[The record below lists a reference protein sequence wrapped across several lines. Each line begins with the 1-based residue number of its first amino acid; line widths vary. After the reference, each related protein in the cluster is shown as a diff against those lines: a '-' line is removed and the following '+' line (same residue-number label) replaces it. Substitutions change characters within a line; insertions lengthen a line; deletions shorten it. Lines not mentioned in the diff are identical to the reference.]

1 MRIGERPMKVLTA
14 SQAISPA
21 IDRTRRILF
30 QPFLWRDY
38 LKLAAV
44 ACITEGFTA
53 NSNLNFSH
61 HHSSSPSVDTGT
73 IFHLPNEVIA
83 LIALAVVA
91 GLAIG
96 IVVCYLVTRLRFA
109 FFHCLVSQTRE
120 IVPGWRLYR
129 EQAWRFFTFS
139 LLLGLVMLC
148 IFAAV
153 LIPFGFMLFD
163 LFRGMPAG
171 AHPDWPHLIGL
182 LLLFIP
188 VMLLLCFVAWVVK
201 VVLHDFML
209 PHVALDN
216 ASIGEAWN
224 AALSRVEVE
233 KGRFFVYLLLRLLL
247 PLLAMMALFLVL
259 AIPLVIVFGILA
271 LATGGFNWMLAD
283 ATGWEA
289 VIRIA
294 GDVFFGVVALG
305 IGLFVGFSLGGPIA
319 TWIRNFALVFYGGRY
334 QALGD
339 LLDPPPP
346 TPPSPHW
353 SAPPDVA

>member
-1 MRIGERPMKVLTA
+1 MKVLTA

-38 LKLAAV
+38 LKLAVV
-44 ACITEGFTA
+44 ACITEGFSA
-53 NSNLNFSH
+53 NSNLNFSD
-61 HHSSSPSVDTGT
+61 HHSSPPSGGAGV
-73 IFHLPNEVIA
+73 IFHLPNEAIA
-83 LIALAVVA
+83 LIVLAVLA
-91 GLAIG
+91 CLAIG

-148 IFAAV
+148 ILAAA
-153 LIPFGFMLFD
+153 LIPFGFMFFD
-163 LFRGMPAG
+163 LFRGMPSG
-171 AHPDWPHLIGL
+171 GHPDWPRLIVL

-188 VMLLLCFVAWVVK
+188 VMLLLCVVTWAVK
-201 VVLHDFML
+201 VVVEDFML

-216 ASIGEAWN
+216 ASIAEAWH
-224 AALSRVEVE
+224 AALTRVEAE

-259 AIPLVIVFGILA
+259 AIPLAIVFGILA
-271 LATGGFNWMLAD
+271 MAAAGFNWMLSD
-283 ATGWEA
+283 AGGWGAA
-289 VIRIA
+289 VRIA
-294 GDVFFGVVALG
+294 SEVFFGVIALG

-319 TWIRNFALVFYGGRY
+319 TWIRNYALVFYGGRY

-339 LLDPPPP
+339 LLYPPP
-346 TPPSPHW
+346 
-353 SAPPDVA
+353 APPL